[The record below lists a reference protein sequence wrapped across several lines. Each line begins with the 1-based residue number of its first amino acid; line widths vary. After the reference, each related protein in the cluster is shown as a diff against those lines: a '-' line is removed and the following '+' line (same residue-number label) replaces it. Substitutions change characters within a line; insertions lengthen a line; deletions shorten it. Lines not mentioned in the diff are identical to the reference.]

1 MDMYTPL
8 ESDWKLFRQRL
19 PQWQENHMKKLCDE
33 YAAILTGEQRGSEAF
48 WEIEKRIRRDK
59 ERVGVIAD
67 MRRSLM
73 YGHLWSLLEEG
84 VITPDDLTGFS
95 EELKALLLE

>member
-1 MDMYTPL
+1 M
-8 ESDWKLFRQRL
+8 
-19 PQWQENHMKKLCDE
+19 
-33 YAAILTGEQRGSEAF
+33 
-48 WEIEKRIRRDK
+48 
-59 ERVGVIAD
+59 GVIAD